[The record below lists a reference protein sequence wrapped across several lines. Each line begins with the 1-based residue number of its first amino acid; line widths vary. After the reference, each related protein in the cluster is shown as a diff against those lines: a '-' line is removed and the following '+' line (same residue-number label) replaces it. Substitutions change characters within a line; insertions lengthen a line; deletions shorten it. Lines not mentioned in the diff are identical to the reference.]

1 LLAKWKS
8 PKYQRSERRK
18 RARERSASC
27 QPTQTLITSYS
38 EFLDKIVD
46 MTNDIVKRHNDVGTE
61 LNLAMEKVALTQIDN
76 NDRFTNSSG
85 KLLKMLLEISVAN
98 SRGNRNT
105 YDCTIKKF
113 ALYLYY
119 IGGRLLYETLQQ
131 NLKNVL
137 PAISSLNRYLVDNST
152 KTEEGIFDYDGLS
165 KFLEDRQLPKVVW
178 ICEDVTRVN
187 GKIEYDSRT
196 NKIIEFTLPLVNGF
210 PKTDEFLATS
220 SRAMKESF
228 SRGLKTNYAYVIM
241 AQPLSPV
248 APAYCLAICGTDNRF
263 TANDVMQRWQEIR
276 ANAEKRGNTVLGF
289 SSDGDTR
296 LLKAMRQC
304 AILPPDKKNCEWQWY
319 QSGYKLNDCFSTS
332 YVQDTVHIATK
343 LRTRFLNNKVD
354 LRMGDYIVCPAHVQ
368 QLISTVSKEK
378 HFLTKNDLQPEDK
391 MNFLAAEKVC
401 SPDVIRLLEGIPES
415 EATRAYLNLMHL
427 AISSYLEPKISIKH
441 RLYNIWYVVF
451 FLRIWRKWLMSHS
464 NFKLANNFIT
474 SNCYT
479 CVELNAHALVNIICN
494 FRDNPLLTNEM
505 FLPYL
510 FSSQPCEKIFRTTRS
525 MTSTLSTVVNYS
537 IKDIMQRL
545 DRIKAINNILHDLK
559 DVFTFPR
566 EVKKRISSTD
576 VNVERSW
583 ETTIDFAFN
592 CKAFSNECIR
602 ESIENALRD
611 VIKSTQGL
619 AMTVEENSWNIL
631 SMSVVMESEMETNV
645 PENVPND
652 CEMSIDEN
660 IVACTEEA
668 DKVFQLASD
677 LRESEHDQEQSTT
690 SGDEDTLENTT
701 IEFQNDLNFKDFSS
715 RIEKEDGGKTSRK
728 TYKTGLFVT
737 VKVNGKPVVI
747 KKSSLCWLLD
757 DTKGRVST
765 DRLRRF
771 INNSKEAK
779 TILL

>member
-1 LLAKWKS
+1 
-8 PKYQRSERRK
+8 
-18 RARERSASC
+18 
-27 QPTQTLITSYS
+27 
-38 EFLDKIVD
+38 
-46 MTNDIVKRHNDVGTE
+46 
-61 LNLAMEKVALTQIDN
+61 
-76 NDRFTNSSG
+76 
-85 KLLKMLLEISVAN
+85 
-98 SRGNRNT
+98 
-105 YDCTIKKF
+105 
-113 ALYLYY
+113 
-119 IGGRLLYETLQQ
+119 
-131 NLKNVL
+131 
-137 PAISSLNRYLVDNST
+137 
-152 KTEEGIFDYDGLS
+152 
-165 KFLEDRQLPKVVW
+165 
-178 ICEDVTRVN
+178 
-187 GKIEYDSRT
+187 
-196 NKIIEFTLPLVNGF
+196 
-210 PKTDEFLATS
+210 
-220 SRAMKESF
+220 
-228 SRGLKTNYAYVIM
+228 
-241 AQPLSPV
+241 
-248 APAYCLAICGTDNRF
+248 
-263 TANDVMQRWQEIR
+263 
-276 ANAEKRGNTVLGF
+276 
-289 SSDGDTR
+289 
-296 LLKAMRQC
+296 
-304 AILPPDKKNCEWQWY
+304 
-319 QSGYKLNDCFSTS
+319 
-332 YVQDTVHIATK
+332 
-343 LRTRFLNNKVD
+343 
-354 LRMGDYIVCPAHVQ
+354 
-368 QLISTVSKEK
+368 
-378 HFLTKNDLQPEDK
+378 
-391 MNFLAAEKVC
+391 
-401 SPDVIRLLEGIPES
+401 
-415 EATRAYLNLMHL
+415 
-427 AISSYLEPKISIKH
+427 
-441 RLYNIWYVVF
+441 
-451 FLRIWRKWLMSHS
+451 MSHS

-583 ETTIDFAFN
+583 ETTTDFAFN

-619 AMTVEENSWNIL
+619 AMTVEESSCNIL

-645 PENVPND
+645 PENVPDD
-652 CEMSIDEN
+652 CEMSIDGN

-677 LRESEHDQEQSTT
+677 LRDSEHDQEQSTT

-701 IEFQNDLNFKDFSS
+701 LEFQNDLNFKDFSS

-779 TILL
+779 TILPSSAQSSKRKSIFKSNCKSRSKKVWKYISDESEDDALDESSVSYADSSDAETSSDCAENQGSENKANHSIVTIECNLECNKFYAVF